1 MPTSTCYNFFWVRSS
16 NNFASFSFKKQNL
29 RIYHLEFDV
38 FFYLQAMG
46 NTQRLIFTLIIHPI
60 CQFMPM
66 LPLHRNRSNDLQGKS
81 KGWLLYNGKNASP
94 SHYLFDIIFL
104 T

>member
-16 NNFASFSFKKQNL
+16 NNFASFSFEKQYP
-29 RIYHLEFDV
+29 RIYHLQFDG
-38 FFYLQAMG
+38 FFDLQAIG
-46 NTQRLIFTLIIHPI
+46 NTQRLIFTLIIHPL
-60 CQFMPM
+60 CQFM

-81 KGWLLYNGKNASP
+81 KRWLLYNGKNAIP